1 LLSLHHKINTNLLK
15 RQVQANLPTKWGAY
29 DIYAFSEE
37 HGDQQPHIALVHKDI
52 NVTNA
57 VPVRIHS
64 ECLTGDLFGSKR
76 CDCGEQFEESM
87 SIISAQKGVMI
98 YLRQEG
104 RGIGLINKLDA
115 YNLQDAGLD
124 TFEAN
129 VHLGFEAD
137 ERDFGIAIEILTD
150 LGIQTIDLITNNPD
164 KIAAIDH
171 SDITLR
177 KRIPII
183 IPPKS
188 ENEGYLKIKQDVGHL
203 L

>member
-1 LLSLHHKINTNLLK
+1 LLK
-15 RQVQANLPTKWGAY
+15 RQVQANLPTKWGSF
-29 DIYAFSEE
+29 DIYAFAENHS
-37 HGDQQPHIALVHKDI
+37 DQQPHIALVHKDI
-52 NVTNA
+52 DIISP

-76 CDCGEQFEESM
+76 CDCGEQYDRSM
-87 SIISAQKGVMI
+87 SIISKNKGVMI

-150 LGIQTIDLITNNPD
+150 LGIHTIDLITNNPD
-164 KIAAIDH
+164 KISAIDH
-171 SDITLR
+171 SDIILR
-177 KRIPII
+177 DRISII

-188 ENEGYLKIKQDVGHL
+188 ENEGYLKVKQNIGHL
-203 L
+203 LS

>member
-1 LLSLHHKINTNLLK
+1 MTFMLFLKNMEINNHILLWFTRILTI
-15 RQVQANLPTKWGAY
+15 
-29 DIYAFSEE
+29 
-37 HGDQQPHIALVHKDI
+37 
-52 NVTNA
+52 TNA

-104 RGIGLINKLDA
+104 RGIGLINKLEA

-150 LGIQTIDLITNNPD
+150 LGY
-164 KIAAIDH
+164 
-171 SDITLR
+171 SD
-177 KRIPII
+177 
-183 IPPKS
+183 
-188 ENEGYLKIKQDVGHL
+188 
-203 L
+203 